1 MATTQR
7 PRTARPSSRRGA
19 RAEPRRRVGV
29 DGQRATILAAA
40 LRALA
45 EKPYEQLSVEDVLR
59 AAGVSRQTFY
69 RCFPNKQALFHQI
82 FRDGNAL
89 FLGAIATLDRSGDDP
104 VTVADRALTG
114 ALSFVVHG
122 GPALRALYRETI
134 RPDGEFAS
142 YRAEV
147 FEAMVADIAGWA
159 RADLRLDVDELL
171 VRAVLLAIERL
182 MFELAERGTPSTA
195 DVERFR
201 RMVHLLVDG
210 VWRGLTDP
218 AGR

>member
-1 MATTQR
+1 M
-7 PRTARPSSRRGA
+7 
-19 RAEPRRRVGV
+19 GV

-134 RPDGEFAS
+134 RPDGEFAP

>member
-1 MATTQR
+1 M
-7 PRTARPSSRRGA
+7 
-19 RAEPRRRVGV
+19 GV

-45 EKPYEQLSVEDVLR
+45 TKPYEQLSVEDVLR
-59 AAGVSRQTFY
+59 EAVVSRQTFY
-69 RCFPNKQALFHQI
+69 RCFSSKQALFHQI

-89 FLGAIATLDRSGDDP
+89 FLGAIAALDKSGDDP

-134 RPDGEFAS
+134 RPDGEFAP
-142 YRAEV
+142 YRAEI
-147 FEAMVADIAGWA
+147 FEAMVADIGGWA
-159 RADLRLDVDELL
+159 RRDLNVQVDELL

-182 MFELAERGTPSTA
+182 MFELAERGTPSA
-195 DVERFR
+195 KDVERFR
-201 RMVHLLVDG
+201 RMVHVLVDG
-210 VWRGLTDP
+210 VWRGLRAAP
-218 AGR
+218 ARRAR